1 MCVHKWELSSFYVYL
16 IVSFL
21 NINSNIK
28 RMKSRNL
35 LKLLSIST
43 KLRINSHTYTYI
55 REWKKIKDETKNRK
69 KILQMEWVLHHYIC
83 VHIGTKHSQTHI
95 YILMLSLMVIISL
108 ILYYPRNRNQNE
120 WKKRQSKKRIRR
132 SNRVESQRK
141 KYTK

>member
-1 MCVHKWELSSFYVYL
+1 
-16 IVSFL
+16 
-21 NINSNIK
+21 
-28 RMKSRNL
+28 MKSRNL

-43 KLRINSHTYTYI
+43 KLRINTHTHSHTHILTPGSEKNK
-55 REWKKIKDETKNRK
+55 RRNKKPK

-95 YILMLSLMVIISL
+95 YILMHSLMVIISL

-141 KYTK
+141 KIYKINKIRREKIMGMKKIENH